1 MSDDYRDLFKVRP
14 AYILEDLL
22 GRKGNFN
29 FCVPCRQ
36 LVVLMVQG
44 HAIKICPQNV
54 CRLDSTRWLGLLW
67 MIRLS

>member
-1 MSDDYRDLFKVRP
+1 MSDDYRDLFKVRSL
-14 AYILEDLL
+14 YILEDLL

-44 HAIKICPQNV
+44 HAIKICLSLKCVQI
-54 CRLDSTRWLGLLW
+54 GLYSLARIV
-67 MIRLS
+67 MDD